1 MALIWHQSPLA
12 RLQRVYEACRPQLV
26 AAARAAGADEALA
39 EDAVQEAWLR
49 LTRPDTLDRLDTAD
63 PDRLRHLMLLT
74 VRNAARNL
82 RRDAARADVPGDE
95 TLHALPD
102 PAPTPAEA
110 AESRDAAAV
119 LRRALDTLG
128 EPDRSI
134 LLLQYYEE
142 CSGKQIAALL
152 SLSEANV
159 RQRAARARQK
169 LKQILE
175 TEGFIF
181 E

>member
-12 RLQRVYEACRPQLV
+12 RLQRIYESCRPQLV
-26 AAARAAGADEALA
+26 AAARA
-39 EDAVQEAWLR
+39 DA
-49 LTRPDTLDRLDTAD
+49 
-63 PDRLRHLMLLT
+63 
-74 VRNAARNL
+74 
-82 RRDAARADVPGDE
+82 PGDE

-102 PAPTPAEA
+102 PAPTPAET
-110 AESRDAAAV
+110 AEGRDAAAS
-119 LRRALDTLG
+119 LRRALDTLD

-152 SLSEANV
+152 GLSETNV

-175 TEGFIF
+175 TEGF
-181 E
+181 